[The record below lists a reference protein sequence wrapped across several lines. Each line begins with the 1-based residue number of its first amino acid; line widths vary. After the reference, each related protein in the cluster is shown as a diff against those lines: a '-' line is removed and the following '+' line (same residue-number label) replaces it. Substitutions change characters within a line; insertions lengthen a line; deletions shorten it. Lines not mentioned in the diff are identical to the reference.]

1 MYYVDFL
8 CTFSL
13 IFVNFYVE
21 VFVCV
26 FKKKKKKIFYPNVTL
41 FSNVSVISGNA
52 EHDRLVYSSNLNR

>member
-26 FKKKKKKIFYPNVTL
+26 FKKKKKK
-41 FSNVSVISGNA
+41 
-52 EHDRLVYSSNLNR
+52 SSIQM